1 MYSIK
6 FPDMLSSA
14 KTNLVEDKAAT
25 YNNLYLVLKSDQN
38 SLLGDPAY
46 GTRLGG
52 AIYSHTAIIKDLIID
67 NIYASIKTFIP
78 QLDVDRKNI
87 KVLSS
92 GTRLLGSIQGTNL
105 TDKTVSIYD
114 IGLTSDY
121 TNE

>member
-1 MYSIK
+1 
-6 FPDMLSSA
+6 MLSSA